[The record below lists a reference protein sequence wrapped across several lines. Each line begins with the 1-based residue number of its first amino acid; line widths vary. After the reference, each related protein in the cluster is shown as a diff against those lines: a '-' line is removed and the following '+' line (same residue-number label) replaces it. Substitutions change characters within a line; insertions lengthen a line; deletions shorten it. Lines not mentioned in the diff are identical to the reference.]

1 MSDQPLLR
9 PLEVADLAA
18 WLTIEHACFP
28 DPLSEQQLLAQL
40 TQVRNRCFGLFKL
53 NQLVGFAVFSTVLDE
68 AELLQIA
75 IAPDQQGRGL
85 AATLL
90 IQSIDTLQQAGTI
103 RFMLEVRASNVAA
116 IRLYE
121 KLDFNEDGRRKG
133 YYPAPDGREDA
144 VLMSLT
150 AEPNLT

>member
-1 MSDQPLLR
+1 MPDTLLLR
-9 PLEVADLAA
+9 SLTVEDLPA
-18 WLTIEHACFP
+18 WLAIEHACFP
-28 DPLSEQQLLAQL
+28 DPLSEQQLQAQL
-40 TQVRNRCFGLFKL
+40 KQSRNRCFGLFKL
-53 NQLVGFAVFSTVLDE
+53 NQMVGFAVFSSVLDE

-75 IAPDQQGRGL
+75 IAPDLQGKGL

-90 IQSIDTLQQAGTI
+90 CQSIDTLQQADII
-103 RFMLEVRASNVAA
+103 RFMLEVRVSNIAA

-121 KLDFNEDGRRKG
+121 KLGFSEDGRRKG
-133 YYPAPDGREDA
+133 YYPTADGREDA

>member
-1 MSDQPLLR
+1 MPDSPILRLL
-9 PLEVADLAA
+9 EAADLPA
-18 WLTIEHACFP
+18 WLAIEHACFP
-28 DPLSEQQLLAQL
+28 DPWSEQQLTAQL
-40 TQVRNRCFGLFKL
+40 KQARNRCFGLFEL

-75 IAPDQQGRGL
+75 IAPEQQGRGQ
-85 AATLL
+85 AAMLL
-90 IQSIDTLQQAGTI
+90 TQSIATLQQAGSV

-116 IRLYE
+116 MSLYE
-121 KLDFNEDGRRKG
+121 KLGFDEDGRRKD

-150 AEPNLT
+150 AEPDLT